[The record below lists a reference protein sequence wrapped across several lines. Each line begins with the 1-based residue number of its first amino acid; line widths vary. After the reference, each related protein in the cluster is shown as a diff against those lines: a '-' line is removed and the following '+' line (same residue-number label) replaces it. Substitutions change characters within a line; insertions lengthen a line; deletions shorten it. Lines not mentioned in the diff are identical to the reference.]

1 MSKGLFIVGTDTDVG
16 KTYVTALL
24 TKRLRESGVNVGYYK
39 AVLSGGYYDG
49 DELIPGDAKEVLETS
64 GIDENYDECVS
75 YILENPVSPH
85 LAAQIEAV
93 DIQLSKVLEDYQN
106 LTKRYEYLSVEGSG
120 GIICPIKLTET
131 ESILL
136 EDIIRLLDIPTLVVA
151 RAGLGTI
158 NHTALTINYLR
169 QKEIPIQGII
179 LNGYDMDNVVHKN
192 NKKVIER
199 LTNIKVIATIP
210 TGNLQEEIDI
220 DVDHLIELYK

>member
-24 TKRLRESGVNVGYYK
+24 TKKLREAGINVGYYK

-49 DELIPGDAKEVLETS
+49 DELIPGDAKEVLEAS

-85 LAAQIEAV
+85 LAAEIEGV
-93 DIQLSKVLEDYQN
+93 DIQTSRILEDYKN

-120 GIICPIKLTET
+120 GIICPIKLTDT

-136 EDIIRLLDIPTLVVA
+136 EDIIKLLEIPTLVVA

-169 QKEIPIQGII
+169 QKEIAVQGVI
-179 LNGYDMDNVVHKN
+179 LNGYDMDNLVHRN
-192 NKKVIER
+192 NKEVIER
-199 LTNIKVIATIP
+199 LTNIKVVATIP
-210 TGNLQEEIDI
+210 SGNLQDEIEMDI
-220 DVDHLIELYK
+220 EYLLELYK